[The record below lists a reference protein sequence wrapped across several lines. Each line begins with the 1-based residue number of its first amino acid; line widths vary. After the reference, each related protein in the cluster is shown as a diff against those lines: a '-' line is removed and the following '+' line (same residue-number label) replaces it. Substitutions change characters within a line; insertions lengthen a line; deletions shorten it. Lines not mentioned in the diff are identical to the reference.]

1 MIEGTAVEIVDGY
14 RVLGPVRGNEI
25 AYETF
30 KLTTA
35 GEYAN
40 LLKKLEQVAKTSPQN
55 AYACLTRG
63 LQQKLCFLSKI
74 TEYRSRS
81 QYLNARPTVVL

>member
-1 MIEGTAVEIVDGY
+1 MFEGTAVEIVDGC
-14 RVLGPVRGNEI
+14 RVLGSVRRNEI

-40 LLKKLEQVAKTSPQN
+40 LMKKLEQVAKTSPQN

-63 LQQKLCFLSKI
+63 LQQK
-74 TEYRSRS
+74 
-81 QYLNARPTVVL
+81 